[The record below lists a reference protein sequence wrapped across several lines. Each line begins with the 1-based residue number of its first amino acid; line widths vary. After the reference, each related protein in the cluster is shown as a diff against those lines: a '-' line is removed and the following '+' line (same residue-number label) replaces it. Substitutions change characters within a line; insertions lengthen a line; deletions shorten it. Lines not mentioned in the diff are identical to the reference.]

1 MRYPIIAGNW
11 KMHLGRVDEA
21 LAFVRHIRRRLNEIE
36 GVERVLCPPFTVLA
50 AVAEALRPTHI
61 GLGAQ
66 TMHWEDQGAYTGEIS
81 PGMLVGLCQYVILGH
96 SERRTGRVADP
107 STSLRVTDP
116 RHSER
121 SEESRF
127 TWSRDPS
134 TQGAVSDPGAEII
147 VESDAAVNHKV
158 HAALA
163 HGLTPIICV
172 GENLAQNEAGQTHE
186 FVGAQVRAALAGLP
200 AREVERCVIAYEP
213 LWAIGT
219 GKAATPAD
227 ANRVIGLTIR
237 GTIAETFGEAIAQ
250 AVRVQYGGS
259 VSVENIAAFMA
270 MPEVDGALVGGASL
284 KPDFVE
290 LVRRAA
296 LIKKKPGF

>member
-21 LAFVRHIRRRLNEIE
+21 LAFVRRIRRRLNEIE

-50 AVAEALRPTHI
+50 AVAEVLRPTHI
-61 GLGAQ
+61 RLGAQ
-66 TMHWEDQGAYTGEIS
+66 TMHWEEQGAHTGEIS
-81 PGMLVGLCQYVILGH
+81 PAMLAGLCQYVILGH
-96 SERRTGRVADP
+96 SERR
-107 STSLRVTDP
+107 
-116 RHSER
+116 
-121 SEESRF
+121 
-127 TWSRDPS
+127 
-134 TQGAVSDPGAEII
+134 
-147 VESDAAVNHKV
+147 AANNEGDDSVNRKV

-163 HGLTPIICV
+163 HGLTPIVCV

-186 FVGAQVRAALAGLP
+186 FVGGQVRAALAGLT
-200 AREVERCVIAYEP
+200 AKQAGQCVIAYEP

-237 GTIAETFGEAIAQ
+237 GAIAEMFGEVTAQ
-250 AVRVQYGGS
+250 AVRVLYGGS
-259 VSVENIAAFMA
+259 VNAENIAAFMA

-296 LIKKKPGF
+296 SV

>member
-1 MRYPIIAGNW
+1 VRRPIIAGNW
-11 KMHLGRVDEA
+11 KMHLGRVDQA
-21 LAFVRHIRRRLNEIE
+21 LAFVRRIRYRLNEIE

-50 AVAEALRPTHI
+50 AVAEVLHPTRI

-81 PGMLVGLCQYVILGH
+81 PAMLARLCQYVILGH
-96 SERRTGRVADP
+96 SERRTGRVASPDG
-107 STSLRVTDP
+107 
-116 RHSER
+116 
-121 SEESRF
+121 
-127 TWSRDPS
+127 
-134 TQGAVSDPGAEII
+134 GANVN
-147 VESDAAVNHKV
+147 VESDAAVNRKV

-172 GENLAQNEAGQTHE
+172 GENLAQKEAGQTHE
-186 FVGAQVRAALAGLP
+186 FVGGQVRAALAGL
-200 AREVERCVIAYEP
+200 AALQAERCVIAYEP
-213 LWAIGT
+213 IWAIGT

-237 GTIAETFGEAIAQ
+237 GAIAEMFGEATAQ

-259 VSVENIAAFMA
+259 VNVENIAAFMA

-284 KPDFVE
+284 REDFVE

-296 LIKKKPGF
+296 LT